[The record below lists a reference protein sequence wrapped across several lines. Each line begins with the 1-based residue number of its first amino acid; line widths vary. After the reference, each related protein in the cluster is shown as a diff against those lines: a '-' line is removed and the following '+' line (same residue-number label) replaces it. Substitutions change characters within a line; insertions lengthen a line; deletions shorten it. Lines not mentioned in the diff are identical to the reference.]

1 MPKTADIDAHE
12 EPSDGAVSIESLA
25 AIVQGIAQSVD
36 NLSKQVQ
43 EVSARPAVVAPNVP
57 QGIPRARSTSEI
69 LDGMRRGEARRGQD
83 RVDPYGQSPAFNP
96 DEVVALRDEEKL
108 RIYREKGM
116 VKGDED
122 LYGVVKSFMY
132 RRRRDGLRK
141 YKVDFGENFGEDGIM
156 EDQLEYIGG

>member
-1 MPKTADIDAHE
+1 M
-12 EPSDGAVSIESLA
+12 
-25 AIVQGIAQSVD
+25 
-36 NLSKQVQ
+36 
-43 EVSARPAVVAPNVP
+43 
-57 QGIPRARSTSEI
+57 
-69 LDGMRRGEARRGQD
+69 
-83 RVDPYGQSPAFNP
+83 DPYGQNPAFNP